1 MLDKIIIQVKDAII
15 ASVKGADDIVEALR
29 SAVKSQLIG
38 VLENVAAIGVAVE
51 DAIAAVAE
59 GAVRASSGIL
69 LSITDG
75 VRNTVHAALEGIGA
89 TGVDALL
96 AVRHVARGAVW
107 RVNLGEKRAA
117 I

>member
-59 GAVRASSGIL
+59 GAVRARAVQFSSCNP
-69 LSITDG
+69 
-75 VRNTVHAALEGIGA
+75 VPH
-89 TGVDALL
+89 
-96 AVRHVARGAVW
+96 
-107 RVNLGEKRAA
+107 RVERV
-117 I
+117 